1 MAEND
6 RCWVWCSEF
15 VLLDSALEAAKRE
28 LALGAA
34 LSRQCSPGAD
44 ATASLRPALVLLR
57 AATRLAQ
64 QQGSEGEAA
73 DLQRVSD
80 LAARAVAVL
89 SLRRRGSAE
98 AACSAAAAAW
108 LQAPPAASDAAAAD
122 AAKVAAALVLLRAEL
137 RLLHAAAQASGAAA
151 NVESNA
157 VLPLSQ
163 LLVYGRPGGAAVAAA
178 AADVRLLTGCAAQD
192 VLQLLLAEALPLAGE
207 HNAAAAATLWRVL
220 FAAALQQ
227 SASFG
232 CFGIVTLALQMRTA
246 ALTMWGAQKFCL
258 QNVSMGPVNTN
269 RDGHMDYNSRLV

>member
-1 MAEND
+1 MGSG
-6 RCWVWCSEF
+6 CSE
-15 VLLDSALEAAKRE
+15 LASLDSALEAAKRE

-44 ATASLRPALVLLR
+44 ATAGLRPALVLLR

-64 QQGSEGEAA
+64 QQGSEGAAA

-98 AACSAAAAAW
+98 AACSAGAAAW
-108 LQAPPAASDAAAAD
+108 LQAPPAASDEAAAD
-122 AAKVAAALVLLRAEL
+122 TAPVAAALVLLRAEL
-137 RLLHAAAQASGAAA
+137 RLLHAASQASGAAA
-151 NVESNA
+151 DVESN
-157 VLPLSQ
+157 VLLPLSS
-163 LLVYGRPGGAAVAAA
+163 LLVYGRPGGAAAAAA
-178 AADVRLLTGCAAQD
+178 AADVRLLAGGAAQD
-192 VLQLLLAEALPLAGE
+192 VLQLLLVEALPLAGE

-227 SASFG
+227 GASFG

-246 ALTMWGAQKFCL
+246 AMIMWGAQKFCL
-258 QNVSMGPVNTN
+258 RNVSLGRVKVTA
-269 RDGHMDYNSRLV
+269 MDTWNYNSRLV